1 MGVRMP
7 RGVAAQ
13 RIPIDMT
20 PMIDVV
26 FQLLIFF
33 MLTLKISADEG
44 DFSINMPIL
53 ASEQSEGGAGPELK
67 VRLIAKKDGSLGR
80 VELNG
85 EDLGAGPGA
94 YDALNRKVLA
104 AIGRPGGSL
113 SKEIEV
119 EIDPDY
125 TLRYSEVVN
134 ALTAVTGEMDPA
146 TKQVRRYVE
155 KIKFARARSAAE

>member
-1 MGVRMP
+1 MGVRVP
-7 RGVAAQ
+7 RGATVH

-53 ASEQSEGGAGPELK
+53 APNEASDGAVPELA
-67 VRLIAKKDGSLGR
+67 VRLLAGTDGALAG
-80 VELNG
+80 VQLNG
-85 EDLGAGPGA
+85 EDLGIGPGA
-94 YDALNRKVLA
+94 YETLNRKVLN
-104 AIGRPGGSL
+104 AIGKPGGAL
-113 SKEIEV
+113 AKEIEV

-125 TLRYSEVVN
+125 NLRYSEVVN
-134 ALTAVTGEMDPA
+134 ALTAVTGTVDPT

-155 KIKFARARSAAE
+155 KIKFARARGK